1 MAFQVEFDDFQV
13 EFNDCQVEALISV
26 LKFIGDDKISSSK
39 INPIVSLNLSKG
51 KYVKLSLLIFKLL

>member
-39 INPIVSLNLSKG
+39 INRIVSLSLSKG
-51 KYVKLSLLIFKLL
+51 KQAKL